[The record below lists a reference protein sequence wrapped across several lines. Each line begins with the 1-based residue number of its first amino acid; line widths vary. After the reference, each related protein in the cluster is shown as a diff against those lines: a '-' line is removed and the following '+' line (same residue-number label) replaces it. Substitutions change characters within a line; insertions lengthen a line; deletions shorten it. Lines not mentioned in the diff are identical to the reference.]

1 MNYIDGVIRLISPLN
16 SAQPAFGKK
25 GKKENG
31 TETVKQPVFFNGRT
45 IMVPYFPANDF
56 RGRLRRKA
64 ALYIFEALHHKGHT
78 IPLELYSGL
87 TCGASSASPESDVT
101 VREVLDGRNNVYLG
115 IFGGGT
121 RLLRSAISV
130 HDIVPVTQ
138 ETLSVGMVPAHAVPE
153 TLANLTDD
161 PGEKDKEEGE
171 NAGKFRTMWHR
182 RIFRI
187 NDATM
192 MVRPDEVMKYV
203 TDPEKSVTDA
213 ILKDLKNSQERSE
226 SKDAGEEVEKKTGLR
241 NMVDVESIRTG
252 THLYFRISL
261 APYMTEAQIGLLL
274 MSLRDLFR
282 EQALGGFSRMG
293 FGRYTVEAAN
303 LAYNSE
309 TYPIFEGREGESL
322 AINDTDAF
330 LAECLDAASQEIGGL
345 TLESL
350 AEFFT
355 PKKPPKKEKT
365 EEEKAKKKEAK
376 KGKKTGENES
386 AEEESGKE
394 ESHDDV

>member
-64 ALYIFEALHHKGHT
+64 ALHVFESLCHNGRT

-101 VREVLDGRNNVYLG
+101 VREVLDGRSNVYLG

-153 TLANLTDD
+153 TLSNLTDD
-161 PGEKDKEEGE
+161 PGDKDKEEGE
-171 NAGKFRTMWHR
+171 NGNKFRATWQR

-187 NDATM
+187 NDATL
-192 MVRPDEVMKYV
+192 MVRPDEVMKYI

-241 NMVDVESIRTG
+241 NMVDVESIRAG

-261 APYMTEAQIGLLL
+261 APHTTEAQIGLLL

-293 FGRYTVEAAN
+293 FGRYTVESAVLSFNA
-303 LAYNSE
+303 E
-309 TYPIFEGREGESL
+309 THSIFDGREGESL
-322 AINDTDAF
+322 NINENDPF
-330 LAECLDAASQEIGGL
+330 LVGCMESAVDEIGAL
-345 TLESL
+345 TIESL
-350 AEFFT
+350 SEFFT

-365 EEEKAKKKEAK
+365 EEEKAKKEGK
-376 KGKKTGENES
+376 KGKKNVEKES
-386 AEEESGKE
+386 TEEESVEGGI
-394 ESHDDV
+394 S